1 MGTAS
6 RCHPDTNRRRPLV
19 DCTDLGLM
27 LESFRFPTSRSM
39 ATCGRKVPGCSK
51 PRWMTV
57 CPQEDPGLRLRGRE
71 EGGLQADGGKRE
83 ATVQCVPALYT
94 LLACDWSSR
103 RHVITILVS
112 LLVYYV
118 LCYLPCKPMIMT
130 IQIIL
135 ESRRVHNLLT
145 VQCVPALYTLLASH
159 WSSRRHVITNP
170 SILLVYYALV
180 ISTMYAYDYDN
191 TDHPRVSP
199 RPQVIAKLR

>member
-1 MGTAS
+1 MIPNFTQMKELRLTTMITTVTAK
-6 RCHPDTNRRRPLV
+6 RCRLDTNRRCPSV
-19 DCTDLGLM
+19 ECTDLRRM
-27 LESFRFPTSRSM
+27 LESFRFPTTRSM

-57 CPQEDPGLRLRGRE
+57 CPREDPGLRLRGRE

-94 LLACDWSSR
+94 LPACD
-103 RHVITILVS
+103 
-112 LLVYYV
+112 
-118 LCYLPCKPMIMT
+118 
-130 IQIIL
+130 
-135 ESRRVHNLLT
+135 
-145 VQCVPALYTLLASH
+145 

-191 TDHPRVSP
+191 IDHPRVSP
-199 RPQVIAKLR
+199 CPQLIAK